1 MQNDAAAND
10 NGTPV
15 QIAGLLKLTYSVV
28 GTFTATVNFEG
39 SADGANYRS
48 LDCMPITGAGRL
60 VASTNVVQITGE
72 ANGSVHP
79 AIKVKNAAGADNVR
93 RRLSS
98 IFQRL
103 IDGIWVRIRR
113 PLVPRTCPMI
123 HGSNCQS
130 PRAQRCWR
138 AASTA

>member
-1 MQNDAAAND
+1 M
-10 NGTPV
+10 V
-15 QIAGLLKLTYSVV
+15 
-28 GTFTATVNFEG
+28 E
-39 SADGANYRS
+39 
-48 LDCMPITGAGRL
+48 
-60 VASTNVVQITGE
+60 STNAVQITGE

-79 AIKVKNAAGADNVR
+79 AIKVRKAAGADSVR

-103 IDGIWVRIRR
+103 IGEIEARTRP
-113 PLVPRTCPMI
+113 PLVSRACPMI

-138 AASTA
+138 APRPHSADSSKNSISVTSPARAKMPSKRS

>member
-1 MQNDAAAND
+1 M
-10 NGTPV
+10 
-15 QIAGLLKLTYSVV
+15 
-28 GTFTATVNFEG
+28 
-39 SADGANYRS
+39 
-48 LDCMPITGAGRL
+48 

-79 AIKVKNAAGADNVR
+79 AIKVINAAGADSVR

-103 IDGIWVRIRR
+103 IGGIGARIRS
-113 PLVPRTCPMI
+113 PLASRAWPRI

-138 AASTA
+138 AVAVA